1 MKSLE
6 VIFFDTNKIDLNHLL
21 GSTFLSDA
29 NLEELSRFK
38 MDETKKEKACS
49 FILKNRYVRDY
60 HVNEFDKPVSDAC
73 YFNVSHSKGLVVF
86 IKDEVPVGIDI
97 EKVRPVSNDL
107 IDYISSIEENKYIK
121 SESNFYEVWTNKE
134 SLSKCIGTGIKDKI
148 KEIPALPI
156 NGKKEYKNK
165 VFYCSTINYGDAI
178 ISITRENEEPFAAKI
193 VEEKL

>member
-49 FILKNRYVRDY
+49 FILKNKYVRDY
-60 HVNEFDKPVSDAC
+60 HVNEFDKPVSDFC

-165 VFYCSTINYGDAI
+165 VFYCLTINYSDAI
-178 ISITRENEEPFAAKI
+178 ISITRESDEPFVVKI